1 MPEIDILSS
10 PGASIA
16 IGAFGA
22 LMLIALFRK
31 ARKLFILGL
40 LGIIFTIGVFISR
53 TSA

>member
-1 MPEIDILSS
+1 MPEIDVLSS